1 MTTQELVAFK
11 ASVATGCLQTVMI
24 EPKMLTQSVKALSGC
39 LQTVMIEPK
48 MLTQSVKALSG
59 QRELVRGDK
68 GDARSEAGMTIN
80 LLFFSYI

>member
-11 ASVATGCLQTVMI
+11 ASVAT
-24 EPKMLTQSVKALSGC
+24 GC